1 MQISGRH
8 CACWWPSTVRC
19 WGICRYGD
27 DHFRLHVVT
36 WTSHGWV
43 NTIQLNV
50 QVQPNETTSIFWPME
65 VLCAQ
70 SLGYYRWFRHTR
82 GNRSHAITPTC
93 SALHKQIF
101 DHNIMYN
108 GTSSQT
114 FAPLSGYF
122 MGSTDSFQR
131 QILETRSH
139 RFGTQKCIWFLVD
152 KKINRDE
159 ILQSPLIL
167 VEMIVDSISP
177 KLGSNKSL
185 NHTKFSSV

>member
-1 MQISGRH
+1 MDGLTLYNLMSRFSQTKPPVFSGR
-8 CACWWPSTVRC
+8 WRSSV
-19 WGICRYGD
+19 
-27 DHFRLHVVT
+27 
-36 WTSHGWV
+36 
-43 NTIQLNV
+43 LNHW
-50 QVQPNETTSIFWPME
+50 E
-65 VLCAQ
+65 
-70 SLGYYRWFRHTR
+70 YYRWFRHTR